1 MPRLNPADKKAMLL
15 KKQEQIAEQLKQLK
29 ARDKES
35 ERKADTRRKVIAG
48 ALALEH
54 FAQHPD
60 GEFAKVLFK
69 LLDEHVEERSRYL
82 FSFLLPAPAAASAPA
97 GRAAAKTG

>member
-15 KKQEQIAEQLKQLK
+15 KKKEQIAEQLKQLN
-29 ARDKES
+29 ARDKDS

-69 LLDEHVEERSRYL
+69 LLNEHVEERSRYL
-82 FSFLLPAPAAASAPA
+82 FSFLPAGPAAASAPA
-97 GRAAAKTG
+97 GRAAGEAG